1 MAFRWI
7 QSTKCQ
13 YILESCCVCYDMLMP
28 QWVGDVLPYTTQ
40 KWDVNGPGG
49 IFHQSSPRENE
60 SYSIFFEGKTKKTT
74 ITLKKKKGSNFLQE
88 IVLVLAIFQFAS
100 FQSCKQWKKKERK
113 RQREREGGREREVF
127 IIQCSGRPFVLCFS
141 YCWKHHSV
149 SAIVGNPW
157 LKWGW
162 DKM

>member
-113 RQREREGGREREVF
+113 RQREREGGEEERKERKEKNGEQSREPCDRALGEKIPVT
-127 IIQCSGRPFVLCFS
+127 
-141 YCWKHHSV
+141 
-149 SAIVGNPW
+149 SAMKEGHC
-157 LKWGW
+157 
-162 DKM
+162 